1 MPRFPDDPGDRIYI
15 HELKLSAH
23 IGVPDEE
30 RARPQRLTA
39 SITLWPSAVFGE
51 LEDRLEKTLDYA
63 AVCED
68 VKKFVRGRN
77 DKLIETMGDAIAR
90 RLLEAFPLRRV
101 DLELR
106 KFVLPDVDYVAVSLT
121 REG

>member
-1 MPRFPDDPGDRIYI
+1 
-15 HELKLSAH
+15 
-23 IGVPDEE
+23 
-30 RARPQRLTA
+30 
-39 SITLWPSAVFGE
+39 
-51 LEDRLEKTLDYA
+51 LEKTLDYA